1 MTAPSA
7 QPHQTRGK
15 QMRIANTKLADQL
28 VDAWNSLDPQRVVD
42 VLTEDHIYED
52 VTFAVVCHGA
62 AETRG
67 FFEGAYS
74 AFPDIHFTLTSATTD
89 AGRAALEW
97 TMTGTH
103 QGDLPGLPATGKP
116 FSVRGATIFEI
127 ATDKICA
134 VRDYWDL
141 ATLLRQV
148 GLLTQPATA

>member
-1 MTAPSA
+1 MN
-7 QPHQTRGK
+7 
-15 QMRIANTKLADQL
+15 IANAKLADQL

-74 AFPDIHFTLTSATTD
+74 AFPDIHFTLTSAATNTEWT
-89 AGRAALEW
+89 ALEW

-116 FSVRGATIFEI
+116 FSVRGSTIFEI
-127 ATDKICA
+127 AVGKICA

-148 GLLTQPATA
+148 GLMAEPATA

>member
-1 MTAPSA
+1 MS
-7 QPHQTRGK
+7 
-15 QMRIANTKLADQL
+15 IANAQLTDQL

-42 VLTEDHIYED
+42 VLTDDHVYED
-52 VTFAVVCHGA
+52 VTFAVVCRGA

-74 AFPDIHFTLTSATTD
+74 AFPDIHFTLTSAAAD
-89 AGRAALEW
+89 AERAALEW

-103 QGDLPGLPATGKP
+103 RGDLPGLPATGKP
-116 FSVRGATIFEI
+116 FSVRGSTIFEI
-127 ATDKICA
+127 AAGKISA

-148 GLLTQPATA
+148 GLMAEPATA

>member
-1 MTAPSA
+1 MSIATA
-7 QPHQTRGK
+7 
-15 QMRIANTKLADQL
+15 KLADQL

-52 VTFAVVCHGA
+52 VTFAVVCRGA

-74 AFPDIHFTLTSATTD
+74 AFPDIHFTLTSAAAD
-89 AGRAALEW
+89 AERAALEW

-116 FSVRGATIFEI
+116 FSVRGSTVFEI
-127 ATDKICA
+127 AADKICA

-148 GLLTQPATA
+148 GLMAEPATA

>member
-1 MTAPSA
+1 
-7 QPHQTRGK
+7 
-15 QMRIANTKLADQL
+15 MRIANTKLADQL

>member
-1 MTAPSA
+1 MKITNS
-7 QPHQTRGK
+7 Q
-15 QMRIANTKLADQL
+15 LAEQL

-42 VLTEDHIYED
+42 MLIDDHTYED
-52 VTFAVVCHGA
+52 VTFAVVCRDA

-74 AFPDIHFTLTSATTD
+74 AFPDLHFTLTSA
-89 AGRAALEW
+89 AINAERAALEW

-116 FSVRGATIFEI
+116 FSVRGSTIFEI
-127 ATDKICA
+127 AADKIGA

-148 GLLTQPATA
+148 GLMAEPAA